1 MPPQKGPRPDQIQVT
16 TGASPNEVIG
26 LPPSLIPE
34 WGPYGGGGSNLPD
47 LLGDEYAVLM
57 ETPVGTTA
65 WSRITQ
71 DMILPSYA
79 VSLTGNQTVEI
90 GSTISSPQFSASYTR
105 APVVASLYDDQ
116 GNSAIN
122 VLGQPNPLTLP
133 YNYTFTGIGTQVAIT
148 LAANESGGP
157 TRTGTASLTWLPR
170 VFFGTGIAGGNS
182 EAFIEALASS
192 ALASGRARTFSVAAG
207 ATDKIYYAFPQSFG
221 AATFFIGGFE
231 GGFLSP
237 SIINVTNSLGI
248 TLAYYLY
255 ESAQA
260 GLGSTTVEVQ

>member
-16 TGASPNEVIG
+16 PGASPNEVIG

-34 WGPYGGGGSNLPD
+34 WGPYGGGGGSLPA

-79 VSLTGNQTVEI
+79 VSLTGSQTVEV
-90 GSTISSPQFSASYTR
+90 GATINSPQFSASYTR
-105 APVVASLYDDQ
+105 TPVAASLYDDQ

-133 YNYTFTGIGTQVAIT
+133 YNYTFNGIGAQVVAT
-148 LAANESGGP
+148 LDANEAGGP
-157 TRTGTASLTWLPR
+157 TRTGTASLTWLPK
-170 VFFGTGIAGGNS
+170 VFFGVGTAGGNS
-182 EAFIEALASS
+182 EAFIEALTSS
-192 ALASGRARTFSVAAG
+192 ALASGRARTFAVIAG

-221 AATFFIGGFE
+221 SATFFIGGFE
-231 GGFLSP
+231 GGFLP
-237 SIINVTNSLGI
+237 PTTINVTNSFGV
-248 TLAYYLY
+248 TLAYDLY